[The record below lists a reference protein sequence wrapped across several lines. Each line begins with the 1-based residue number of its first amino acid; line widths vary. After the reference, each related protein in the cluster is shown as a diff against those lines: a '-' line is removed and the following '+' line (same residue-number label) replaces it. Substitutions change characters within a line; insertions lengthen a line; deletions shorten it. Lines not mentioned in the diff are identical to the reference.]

1 MSASGLPGKRVD
13 AYRAG
18 MTMTPATA
26 GDSIPQ
32 PEGIPR
38 NDRDLLRRLTI
49 VIVLG
54 FLFVAAFVRLNLVY
68 GRKFFD
74 VSGPA
79 RWIWPKVDISRQLP
93 VTFFATRDF
102 DLPATRYYTKIKVAG
117 DPQYT
122 LYFNGREIA
131 GRQVAGENVLD
142 VYDVT
147 PLAKTGRNRIV
158 VAVRATEGVGGLLA
172 ALDISPETENYV
184 VTDGSWKIATS
195 WRPELITRDV
205 PGMKHPMIV
214 GAPPIGRWNY
224 LKPRPAAL
232 EVPPT
237 ATLQPVGSWYFRGA
251 LPEVQVIE
259 GVAVRGS
266 KYTRAWAYDFG
277 KIMSGRI
284 RLTRTTMIGGDVIDV
299 RLTGTKEQLLPVEG
313 DLHSFCFAPGERTV
327 TDPEERM
334 FRYVAIYER
343 PVTPEALI
351 SK

>member
-1 MSASGLPGKRVD
+1 
-13 AYRAG
+13 

-26 GDSIPQ
+26 GDSIP
-32 PEGIPR
+32 R
-38 NDRDLLRRLTI
+38 ADRDLVRRLTI
-49 VIVLG
+49 AIAIG

-79 RWIWPKVDISRQLP
+79 RWIWPPVDISRQLP

-102 DLPATRYYTKIKVAG
+102 DLPANRYYTKIKVVG
-117 DPQYT
+117 DPEYT
-122 LYFNGREIA
+122 LYFNGKEIG
-131 GRQVAGENVLD
+131 GRRVGDESVLD

-184 VTDGSWKIATS
+184 VTDASWKVATS

-205 PGMKHPMIV
+205 PGMKHPMIL

-232 EVPPT
+232 EVPPV

-251 LPEVQVIE
+251 LPEV
-259 GVAVRGS
+259 
-266 KYTRAWAYDFG
+266 
-277 KIMSGRI
+277 
-284 RLTRTTMIGGDVIDV
+284 
-299 RLTGTKEQLLPVEG
+299 
-313 DLHSFCFAPGERTV
+313 
-327 TDPEERM
+327 
-334 FRYVAIYER
+334 
-343 PVTPEALI
+343 
-351 SK
+351 